1 MPEICRFF
9 GISIRMY
16 YNDHAPPHFHAVY
29 GEQKAIVD
37 IRTLMVI
44 EGRLSPRVLGMVM
57 EWASQH
63 QEALMELWEQARNY
77 QPLCKLPP
85 LT

>member
-16 YNDHAPPHFHAVY
+16 YSDHWPPHFHVVY
-29 GEQKAIVD
+29 GDERAVID

-44 EGRLSPRVLGMVM
+44 EGKLSPRVLGMVM
-57 EWASQH
+57 EWAAQH
-63 QEALMELWEQARNY
+63 QEELFTLWKRAQKLE
-77 QPLCKLPP
+77 PLYKLPP
-85 LT
+85 LV

>member
-63 QEALMELWEQARNY
+63 QEALMELWERARNY
-77 QPLCKLPP
+77 QPLYKLPP

>member
-16 YNDHAPPHFHAVY
+16 HNDHWPPHFHVKY
-29 GEQKAIVD
+29 GEQQAVIG
-37 IRTLMVI
+37 I
-44 EGRLSPRVLGMVM
+44 EGLVVIDGQLAPRVLGMVM
-57 EWASQH
+57 EWAVQH
-63 QEALMELWEQARNY
+63 QESLMDLWDRAQNS

-85 LT
+85 LL

>member
-16 YNDHAPPHFHAVY
+16 YNDHDPPHFHVVY
-29 GEQKAIVD
+29 GEQKALVD

-57 EWASQH
+57 EWASQY
-63 QEALMELWEQARNY
+63 QEALMELWERARNY
-77 QPLCKLPP
+77 QPLYKLPP
-85 LT
+85 LA